1 MSDLSMRLGRD
12 AAPLVGRLDAT
23 AIPIGDR
30 SNKEVM
36 SLLFLDDDID
46 SDM

>member
-12 AAPLVGRLDAT
+12 ATPIVGRLN
-23 AIPIGDR
+23 AIALPVGDR

-46 SDM
+46 SDL